1 VGRKMCRGRERFPTT
16 SRPARKKYTSQVRL
30 RSSEYRKQRINK
42 FENKRKRGKNR
53 QEKFNIGKPGYVSV
67 GV

>member
-1 VGRKMCRGRERFPTT
+1 V
-16 SRPARKKYTSQVRL
+16 
-30 RSSEYRKQRINK
+30 YRKGRINK

-53 QEKFNIGKPGYVSV
+53 EEKFNIGKPGYVSV